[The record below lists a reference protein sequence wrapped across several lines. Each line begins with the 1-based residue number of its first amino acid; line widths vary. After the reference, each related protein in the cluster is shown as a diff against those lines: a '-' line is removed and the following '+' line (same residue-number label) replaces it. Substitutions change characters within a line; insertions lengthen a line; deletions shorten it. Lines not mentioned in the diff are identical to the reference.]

1 MPTVL
6 ILANETIA
14 GKALLDR
21 IRERSDE
28 GARFFVVVPKVR
40 LKPPSEPKN
49 DDIANLRSSRFFDVR
64 SSP

>member
-21 IRERSDE
+21 IREQADR
-28 GARFFVVVPKVR
+28 GRG
-40 LKPPSEPKN
+40 
-49 DDIANLRSSRFFDVR
+49 SS
-64 SSP
+64 SSCRRRGRGTAT

>member
-40 LKPPSEPKN
+40 P
-49 DDIANLRSSRFFDVR
+49 RSVASG
-64 SSP
+64 SSDTPTATVPR

>member
-21 IRERSDE
+21 IREKADE
-28 GARFFVVVPKVR
+28 VVRRVVEYQKSVR
-40 LKPPSEPKN
+40 AFHP
-49 DDIANLRSSRFFDVR
+49 
-64 SSP
+64 

>member
-21 IRERSDE
+21 IREQGEAGS
-28 GARFFVVVPKVR
+28 G
-40 LKPPSEPKN
+40 
-49 DDIANLRSSRFFDVR
+49 SS
-64 SSP
+64 SSCRRRGRVTAT